1 MTRDQTILLVA
12 NEMAVF
18 RNARIEGS
26 IEKAWRALERAHI
39 ISQLHIGLHLN
50 SHWEML
56 KFAVAVHD
64 AREISG
70 QLARLV
76 LAPLGTLTG
85 RIPKGNT
92 GRSNVSAFAPMPIPD
107 DLRDVIDEVAR

>member
-12 NEMAVF
+12 NEMAAF

-70 QLARLV
+70 QLARLDSF
-76 LAPLGTLTG
+76 PLRLKHI
-85 RIPKGNT
+85 RY
-92 GRSNVSAFAPMPIPD
+92 F
-107 DLRDVIDEVAR
+107 

>member
-1 MTRDQTILLVA
+1 MNRVKAILLVKG
-12 NEMAVF
+12 EMAVF
-18 RNARIEGS
+18 RNARTEGD
-26 IEKAWRALERAHI
+26 IEKAWRSLERAHI
-39 ISQLHIGLHLN
+39 VSQPHLWLHLN

-76 LAPLGTLTG
+76 LAPLGTLAG

-92 GRSNVSAFAPMPIPD
+92 GRSNVSALAPMPIPD